1 MRMIETLPSLP
12 IRPADAHKGTFGRVL
27 VIGGSRGM
35 SGAPSLAGLGALRG
49 GAGLVYVAVPS
60 EILPIVAAIEP
71 SYLTIPL
78 ATDEDYGGLSAE
90 GITGLRKACEGKDA
104 IALGPGLG
112 MSRGVTAIVNS
123 LVAELPQP
131 MVVDADALNVLA
143 GAGVDLPLTLALSPE
158 GRGDEAAGRGAR
170 ILTPHPGEFARLIGR
185 DIEAVQRQRVK
196 LAAEFAAAHGVIV
209 VLKGQGTIITD
220 GDRVAI
226 NRTGNSGMATGGTGD
241 VLTGLIAALLA
252 QSLGP
257 FEAAQLGVHLH
268 GLAGDL
274 AAAELS
280 QPGLIASDLPTFLAQ
295 AWRRFLG

>member
-1 MRMIETLPSLP
+1 MRMIDTLPSAP
-12 IRPADAHKGTFGRVL
+12 VRPADAHKGTFGRVL

-78 ATDEDYGGLSAE
+78 ATDEEHGCLSTDGLN
-90 GITGLRKACEGKDA
+90 GLRTACEGKDA

-112 MSRGVTAIVNS
+112 QSHGVAAIVNS
-123 LVAELPQP
+123 LFSELRQP

-143 GAGVDLPLTLALSPE
+143 SQK
-158 GRGDEAAGRGAR
+158 AAGPR
-170 ILTPHPGEFARLIGR
+170 ILTPHPGEFARLIGS
-185 DIEAVQRQRVK
+185 DIATVQSQRAQ
-196 LAAEFAAAHGVIV
+196 LAAEFAATHGVIV
-209 VLKGQGTIITD
+209 VLKGQGTVITD

-226 NRTGNSGMATGGTGD
+226 NRTGNSGMATGGSGD
-241 VLTGLIAALLA
+241 VLTGLMAALLA
-252 QSLGP
+252 QGMP
-257 FEAAQLGVHLH
+257 AFEAAQLGAHLH

-280 QPGLIASDLPTFLAQ
+280 QPGLIASDLPKFLTQ
-295 AWRRFLG
+295 AWQRFLG

>member
-1 MRMIETLPSLP
+1 MRLVETLPVPP

-27 VIGGSRGM
+27 VIGGRRGM

-49 GAGLVYVAVPS
+49 GAGLVFVAVPS
-60 EILPIVAAIEP
+60 EVLPIVAAIEP

-78 ATDEDYGGLSAE
+78 ATDEKHGCLSAE
-90 GITGLRKACEGKDA
+90 GLTGLRKACEGKDA

-112 MSRGVTAIVNS
+112 ESHGVAAIVAA
-123 LVAELPQP
+123 LFAELPQP

-143 GAGVDLPLTLALSPE
+143 SSGGVGRPAPNAVAGP
-158 GRGDEAAGRGAR
+158 R
-170 ILTPHPGEFARLIGR
+170 ILTPHPGEFARLIGS
-185 DIEAVQRQRVK
+185 DIATVQSQRAK

-209 VLKGQGTIITD
+209 VLKGQGTVITD

-226 NRTGNSGMATGGTGD
+226 NRSGNSGMATGGTGD

-252 QSLGP
+252 QGMPP
-257 FEAAQLGVHLH
+257 FEAAQLGTHLH

-280 QPGLIASDLPTFLAQ
+280 HPGMIASDLPRFLTQ
-295 AWRRFLG
+295 AWQKLLA